1 MRTVKVIIASVGL
14 CVALIAC
21 NNKQTED
28 NTANERN
35 NATTGTYR
43 SDDVEDDFER
53 TKSEL
58 ERTWEQ
64 RMDEI
69 DREIDE
75 LDARI
80 ESEKSESK
88 EVWKQRKAELK
99 DESRELRSRL
109 DDIGDASEQN
119 WESFK
124 DEVEDD
130 FKDLEASIEN
140 FFEKSDNDN
149 NTDNQQ

>member
-1 MRTVKVIIASVGL
+1 MRTIKVIIASAGL
-14 CVALIAC
+14 CIAFAAC

-28 NTANERN
+28 TANDRN
-35 NATTGTYR
+35 NATTGTYS
-43 SDDVEDDFER
+43 SDEMENDFER
-53 TKSEL
+53 TKRDL
-58 ERTWEQ
+58 EKTWEQ

-80 ESEKSESK
+80 ESEKSDSK
-88 EVWKQRKAELK
+88 ESWKQRKAELK
-99 DESRELRSRL
+99 DESRELRSKL
-109 DDIGDASEQN
+109 DDIGDTSEQN

-130 FKDLEASIEN
+130 FEELESRVEH
-140 FFEKSDNDN
+140 FFEKNDNDN
-149 NTDNQQ
+149 NKNNQ